1 MDCSPPGSSVHGIS
15 PARILEWVAISFS
28 RGSSRPRD
36 RTQVSHIADRLFTTE
51 PPGKSLCRLL
61 LLIKQQ
67 GNKTQVFSQNSHH
80 LDFSSFGNLSKSLI
94 YTWFPDF
101 VAASAAAKSLQ
112 SCRTLCDPMDSSP
125 PGSSVHG
132 ISPARIL
139 EWVATSISRG
149 SSRPRERIHNSCVG
163 RQTFYH

>member
-1 MDCSPPGSSVHGIS
+1 MTTWTVACQAPLSMGILQ
-15 PARILEWVAISFS
+15 ARILRWVAISSS
-28 RGSSRPRD
+28 RGSSQPRD
-36 RTQVSHIADRLFTTE
+36 QTQVSHIADRLFTTE

-101 VAASAAAKSLQ
+101 VSLF
-112 SCRTLCDPMDSSP
+112 STP
-125 PGSSVHG
+125 
-132 ISPARIL
+132 SPAFIACRL
-139 EWVATSISRG
+139 LDCSHSDWRKMVSYSGFDLHFSDNE
-149 SSRPRERIHNSCVG
+149 
-163 RQTFYH
+163 

>member
-1 MDCSPPGSSVHGIS
+1 MTTWTVACQAPLSMGILQ
-15 PARILEWVAISFS
+15 ARILRWVAISSS
-28 RGSSRPRD
+28 RGSSQPRD
-36 RTQVSHIADRLFTTE
+36 QTQVSHIADRLFTTE

-125 PGSSVHG
+125 PGSPVPG
-132 ISPARIL
+132 II
-139 EWVATSISRG
+139 
-149 SSRPRERIHNSCVG
+149 
-163 RQTFYH
+163 